1 MFFKRRLI
9 YMGENITNITERG
22 GGEVHKKLLSKNNIK
37 IIPSLDKSNAN

>member
-9 YMGENITNITERG
+9 YMGENITNITER